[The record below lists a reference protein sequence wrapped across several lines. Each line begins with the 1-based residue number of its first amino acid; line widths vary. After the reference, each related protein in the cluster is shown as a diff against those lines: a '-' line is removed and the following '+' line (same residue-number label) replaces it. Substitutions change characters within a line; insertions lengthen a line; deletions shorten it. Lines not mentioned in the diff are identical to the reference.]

1 MRPAR
6 ICVFCASSM
15 GVDPAFA
22 DMAHRLGETLA
33 ERGLELV
40 YGGASVGLMG
50 IVADAALAAGA
61 RVTGVIP
68 TSLVNR
74 EIAHQR
80 LHDLRVVR
88 TMHERKAMMAELA
101 DAFIT
106 LPGALGTLDE
116 TFEILTW
123 AQLGIHGKP
132 VGLLDVGGY
141 FTSLLAFLDRS
152 VASGLM
158 RPEHRAMVH
167 VGHTPGELLDRFASH
182 EPVSVPKWAGS
193 ADK

>member
-1 MRPAR
+1 VTPAR
-6 ICVFCASSM
+6 ICVFCASSI

-22 DMAHRLGETLA
+22 TMAHSLGETLGR
-33 ERGLELV
+33 RGLELV

-50 IVADAALAAGA
+50 ILADAALAAGA

-74 EIAHQR
+74 EIAHQH

-88 TMHERKAMMAELA
+88 TMHERKAMMADLA
-101 DAFIT
+101 DAFIA

-123 AQLGIHGKP
+123 AQLGIHAKP
-132 VGLLDVGGY
+132 VGLLDVNDY
-141 FTSLLAFLDRS
+141 YAPLLAFLDGS
-152 VASGLM
+152 VAAGLM

-167 VGHTPGELLDRFASH
+167 TGHTPDELLDHFATH
-182 EPVSVPKWAGS
+182 EPVTVPKWAGE
-193 ADK
+193 ADT